1 MKVTRNKIEV
11 TEEDIQLPL
20 YSCVEVDDFT
30 TQYTRI
36 DESKFSQIEL
46 GPLDYKITSF
56 DRKSDTIAGIFVD
69 NMCSKED
76 YDWALTE
83 LVRKIAEL

>member
-11 TEEDIQLPL
+11 TEESIQLPL

-46 GPLDYKITSF
+46 GPVDYKITSF
-56 DRKSDTIAGIFVD
+56 DRKSDTVAGIFVD
-69 NMCSKED
+69 NTCSREE
-76 YDWALTE
+76 YEEALAE
-83 LVRKIAEL
+83 VVRKITEL